1 MHSAFYFYCC
11 ENVDTN
17 VGRPDNRPSQL
28 GSPSSP
34 STTAFRCLFK
44 WSRSV
49 STNTIYQSS
58 IFSQLRHSIYC
69 FIMVPTHR
77 YHTKISMAPVVQ
89 S

>member
-1 MHSAFYFYCC
+1 MHSAFYFYCY

-49 STNTIYQSS
+49 STNTIYQ
-58 IFSQLRHSIYC
+58 
-69 FIMVPTHR
+69 
-77 YHTKISMAPVVQ
+77 
-89 S
+89 